1 MSARGSELNA
11 LLIALKKGD
20 ENALASLF
28 DLYSSRVYAFCYK
41 RLKSKDLSD
50 DVVIEVFT
58 KLWDRRKTL
67 KLDTSFEAYLFTIA
81 RNHLSNLLKK
91 IARDEHLQEQLIQSS
106 QYYYHLEDEDPYH
119 EYLTLAEQ
127 FVNKMP
133 PQRQKVFRLRLEEG
147 LSYKEIGNKLGLSNN
162 TVKYHLS
169 EASKNLR
176 EAFKSCPD
184 ISFPV
189 LILLLYICR

>member
-1 MSARGSELNA
+1 MSAPRPDLNA

-41 RLKSKDLSD
+41 RMKSKDLSD

-91 IARDEHLQEQLIQSS
+91 IARDEHLQTRLPVQLFYGI
-106 QYYYHLEDEDPYH
+106 P
-119 EYLTLAEQ
+119 
-127 FVNKMP
+127 
-133 PQRQKVFRLRLEEG
+133 
-147 LSYKEIGNKLGLSNN
+147 
-162 TVKYHLS
+162 
-169 EASKNLR
+169 
-176 EAFKSCPD
+176 
-184 ISFPV
+184 
-189 LILLLYICR
+189 